1 MLAVESASVSTL
13 RVGALDKARSQ
24 APVVPWKGRRMRATT
39 MAKVENPDDNAT
51 GWATVL
57 VPPTLVRA
65 LDRYIVEEAPNMS
78 RPQAMCRALQDWCTE
93 MGYLSCNGMDADS
106 D

>member
-1 MLAVESASVSTL
+1 MLAVEFAPVSTL
-13 RVGALDKARSQ
+13 RVGALDKARGQ

-39 MAKVENPDDNAT
+39 MAEVENPDDNAT

-93 MGYLSCNGMDADS
+93 MGYLSCKGLDADS

>member
-1 MLAVESASVSTL
+1 
-13 RVGALDKARSQ
+13 
-24 APVVPWKGRRMRATT
+24 MRAMT
-39 MAKVENPDDNAT
+39 MTGVENFPDDT
-51 GWATVL
+51 PGWATVL

-65 LDRYIVEEAPNMS
+65 LDRYIAEEAPNMS

-93 MGYLSCNGMDADS
+93 MGYLPCNGLNTGS

>member
-1 MLAVESASVSTL
+1 
-13 RVGALDKARSQ
+13 
-24 APVVPWKGRRMRATT
+24 MRATT
-39 MAKVENPDDNAT
+39 MAGIEYFPDDNRP

-65 LDRYIVEEAPNMS
+65 LDRYIAEEAPNMS
-78 RPQAMCRALQDWCTE
+78 RPQAMCRVLRDWCTE
-93 MGYLSCNGMDADS
+93 MGYLTCSGMNTDS